1 MTATPG
7 DEAESILRLLWFPPP
22 PPRFGPHP
30 SLTRAALAAAAVH
43 IADAEGLHAVSMQR
57 VATVLGVTKNALYR
71 YVRSKAELVALTV
84 EHAVEDP
91 PDLSH
96 IPDWRL
102 RVERWA
108 DDLHAVWRRH
118 PWLPA
123 ATTGERSM
131 GPREVGWIETALAAI
146 GPSGLP
152 VAQRLDVVLA
162 MFALVRSAAVTGTGT
177 QPWTLPGGTGQ
188 RLLARLREHP
198 AQYPALLQA
207 SATFA
212 NDGDGHPH
220 ATPAAGAQ
228 HATTPTTAAANSGWR
243 IGLRLLLD
251 GLEAS
256 AEPRD
261 P

>member
-1 MTATPG
+1 MTTTPAD
-7 DEAESILRLLWFPPP
+7 DEESILTLLWSPPP
-22 PPRFGPHP
+22 PPRFGPQP

-57 VATVLGVTKNALYR
+57 VATALGVTKNALYR
-71 YVRSKAELVALTV
+71 YVRSKAELIALTI

-91 PDLSH
+91 PDLSP

-102 RVERWA
+102 RVEQWA
-108 DDLHAVWRRH
+108 DDLHAVWQRH
-118 PWLPA
+118 PWLSA
-123 ATTGERSM
+123 ATIGDRPM
-131 GPREVGWIETALAAI
+131 GPHEVGWIETALAAI

-152 VAQRLDVVLA
+152 VTQRLDVVLA

-177 QPWTLPGGTGQ
+177 QPWTLPGDTGQ

-198 AQYPALLQA
+198 AQYPALLRA

-212 NDGDGHPH
+212 DDGNSHPH
-220 ATPAAGAQ
+220 ATSAAGAQ
-228 HATTPTTAAANSGWR
+228 PAATPVNSGWR
-243 IGLRLLLD
+243 TGLRLLLD

-256 AEPRD
+256 AAPRR
-261 P
+261 